1 MQRIPDNEKSDMLN
15 MDSYWENKAER
26 KRGENLSPHARS
38 LCSFSSDPHTPI
50 CILPST
56 L

>member
-26 KRGENLSPHARS
+26 K
-38 LCSFSSDPHTPI
+38 TPI
-50 CILPST
+50 QYTNTYIYNLERW
-56 L
+56 